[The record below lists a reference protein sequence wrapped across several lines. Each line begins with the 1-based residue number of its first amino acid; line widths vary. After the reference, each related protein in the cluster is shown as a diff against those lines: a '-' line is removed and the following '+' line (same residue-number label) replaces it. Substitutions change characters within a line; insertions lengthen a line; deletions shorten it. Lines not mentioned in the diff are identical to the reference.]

1 MPCSVVNEVYHHIR
15 CVHHAARRLAR
26 LTNAQS
32 HMKRIVFEFLERSE
46 SFRTSIYNPAPGL
59 PEGFAAFIAAQ
70 QKTLSQLRFSRLN
83 NLDGTYR
90 LYRRAWTTPTR
101 RDRVLISRLIITTVG
116 GSPATVKNRHTTT
129 QRE

>member
-70 QKTLSQLRFSRLN
+70 QKTLPTSRSSRPT
-83 NLDGTYR
+83 NLERTHR
-90 LYRRAWTTPTR
+90 PYRRSWHTPKTR
-101 RDRVLISRLIITTVG
+101 EHAIKRG
-116 GSPATVKNRHTTT
+116 
-129 QRE
+129 REKGRER

>member
-46 SFRTSIYNPAPGL
+46 SFRTSIYNPAPAL
-59 PEGFAAFIAAQ
+59 PEGLAAFIPAN
-70 QKTLSQLRFSRLN
+70 QKTLRQLSFSRLK
-83 NLDGTYR
+83 NLAGTKSESR
-90 LYRRAWTTPTR
+90 RVGKGRVSPGGVRRAP
-101 RDRVLISRLIITTVG
+101 
-116 GSPATVKNRHTTT
+116 NHTKK
-129 QRE
+129 

>member
-70 QKTLSQLRFSRLN
+70 QKTLSQLRFRRLN
-83 NLDGTYR
+83 NLDGTSR
-90 LYRRAWTTPTR
+90 HYRRAWQPPTR
-101 RDRVLISRLIITTVG
+101 PARVPTPPSEARRVG
-116 GSPATVKNRHTTT
+116 KEG
-129 QRE
+129 